1 MSFLSTLGTIGQ
13 GAGAIGSAVAGNPLP
28 AIMMGVGALGS
39 LFGSDEEMTDE
50 QRKTY
55 EALLKRSKGLDPKLL
70 SLMRARMRGSVG
82 NEFAGASANRMAQ
95 LRRQNAP
102 NVIQRQEFEKL
113 STRRAGATS
122 DALLGV
128 DQMNENVKG
137 QALGQMA
144 GFTSRFPQT
153 PSSGQGFAG
162 MFGAGFQGMLQ
173 NQGGNANFL
182 EELTRMKRVGDK
194 FNEFDFGNAQ
204 VPSPYDMFRQSNRRP

>member
-1 MSFLSTLGTIGQ
+1 MGFLGTLGSLLSANPIS
-13 GAGAIGSAVAGNPLP
+13 AIAT
-28 AIMMGVGALGS
+28 GVGALGS
-39 LFGSDEEMTDE
+39 LFGSDAEMTDE

-128 DQMNENVKG
+128 DKLNENVKG

-153 PSSGQGFAG
+153 PASGGGFAS
-162 MFGAGFQGMLQ
+162 MFGAGFQGLMQ

-182 EELTRMKRVGDK
+182 EELTRMNRPGDK

-204 VPSPYDMFRQSNRRP
+204 VPSPYDMFQQSNRRPKNNG

>member
-1 MSFLSTLGTIGQ
+1 MGFLGTLGSLLSANPIS
-13 GAGAIGSAVAGNPLP
+13 AIS
-28 AIMMGVGALGS
+28 MGVGALGS
-39 LFGSDEEMTDE
+39 LFGSDAEMTDE

-55 EALLKRSKGLDPKLL
+55 ESLLKRSKGLDPKLL
-70 SLMRARMRGSVG
+70 ALMRARMRGSVG

-128 DQMNENVKG
+128 DQLNENVKG
-137 QALGQMA
+137 QALGQLS
-144 GFTSRFPQT
+144 GFTSRFQQT
-153 PSSGQGFAG
+153 PSSGQGFASL
-162 MFGAGFQGMLQ
+162 FGAGFQRMLQ